1 MGVFGDIARRIL
13 QAGEERLPL
22 CVYGLRIGFVACVK
36 VIDVSGVAAVKKR
49 ADGESC
55 VRILT

>member
-1 MGVFGDIARRIL
+1 MGIFGDIARRVL
-13 QAGEERLPL
+13 QAGKERLPL
-22 CVYGLRIGFVACVK
+22 CVDRLRIGLVTCVK
-36 VIDVSGVAAVKKR
+36 IVDVGGVAAVKKR